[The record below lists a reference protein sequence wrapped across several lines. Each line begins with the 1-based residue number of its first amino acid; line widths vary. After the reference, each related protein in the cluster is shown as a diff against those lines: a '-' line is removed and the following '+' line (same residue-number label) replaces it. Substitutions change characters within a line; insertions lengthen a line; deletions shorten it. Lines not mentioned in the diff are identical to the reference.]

1 MLFICGF
8 STKYLVGSKKVR
20 TFASAFEQKQVHELK
35 KKELAWPTLL
45 RQNKIQASLILCLAQ
60 TKSSLKDLH
69 KQRSSTRSELHY
81 LFSVVWVEKK
91 RTVNLY

>member
-35 KKELAWPTLL
+35 KKEFFERLT
-45 RQNKIQASLILCLAQ
+45 
-60 TKSSLKDLH
+60 
-69 KQRSSTRSELHY
+69 
-81 LFSVVWVEKK
+81 
-91 RTVNLY
+91 